1 MGARVIDDR
10 GLAAELEEQL
20 AAHVAGLRDAGVVPG
35 LATALVGSPAEAL
48 SPVPG
53 GVGPITD
60 VWLLKNTSDAARI
73 FSERRAAPALAEDGE
88 HGWYRRDW
96 YNIRWIC
103 GGKGPSDD

>member
-1 MGARVIDDR
+1 MGARVIDGR
-10 GLAAELEEQL
+10 GRAAELKEQL
-20 AAHVAGLRDAGVVPG
+20 AAEVARLRDAGVVPG
-35 LATALVGSPAEAL
+35 LATVLVGSPAEAL

-60 VWLLKNTSDAARI
+60 VWLLKNTSDAART
-73 FSERRAAPALAEDGE
+73 FSERRGSPALAEDGE
-88 HGWYRRDW
+88 HGWYRRDR